1 LTLVNRHR
9 NEMVRATNCAR
20 RISNMKK
27 NLATLFGA
35 LMALTLLASACG
47 GGGDDPSAADQAVI
61 DAIAAQIGADG
72 DAPAGLDLNCMA
84 SAMVDGLGGT
94 QVMADS
100 YGLTAET
107 IAAGQEPDTVVL
119 SVEDAR
125 TMGDASMDCG
135 MGSFI
140 LAQLAGD
147 GMAEDDAS
155 CLLDKLDQDAI
166 RDMFAAEFMSE
177 ADADRIGEAAEDTML
192 SSIIAA
198 IGGCDLDPTSLGL

>member
-1 LTLVNRHR
+1 
-9 NEMVRATNCAR
+9 
-20 RISNMKK
+20 MKK

-47 GGGDDPSAADQAVI
+47 GGDDDPSAADQAVI
-61 DAIAAQIGADG
+61 DAIAAQISADG

-84 SAMVDGLGGT
+84 SAMVEGLGGT

-135 MGSFI
+135 MGSII

-166 RDMFAAEFMSE
+166 RDLFAAEFMSE
-177 ADADRIGEAAEDTML
+177 ADADRIGEAAEDTMF

>member
-1 LTLVNRHR
+1 
-9 NEMVRATNCAR
+9 
-20 RISNMKK
+20 
-27 NLATLFGA
+27 
-35 LMALTLLASACG
+35 MALTLLTSAC

-135 MGSFI
+135 MGSII

-147 GMAEDDAS
+147 G
-155 CLLDKLDQDAI
+155 
-166 RDMFAAEFMSE
+166 
-177 ADADRIGEAAEDTML
+177 
-192 SSIIAA
+192 
-198 IGGCDLDPTSLGL
+198 TSLVYLVRWSCFSVLFVYKGFEPGSNPAGRRRYFVGLPGSLVVLKRVVRL